1 MNEDIVRQAKDVLYQ
16 AINDTGI
23 VNKNMDTDL
32 DGSHY
37 IAIFGDGFS
46 YNIFI
51 EIDERPYVKSYR
63 PAVLWPV
70 DDASPA
76 ESEIGGKFA
85 FHIYK
90 IECWPE
96 SGHDFD
102 LTQYMNPEEIKSV
115 EEMLR
120 FDEDEF
126 IEDDDLYESKKIQI
140 TEQDILYMVKRAI
153 NEVAS
158 KRTAMNRIYKL
169 THDITSHLYHDE
181 NWHGVTLVVD
191 AIESLGYDCE
201 VSVKDGGYR
210 ENDGAKWKEYLL
222 LIRTPD
228 GFEIHGTLNCHAA
241 GTVEDPFDRYDM
253 SLVMW

>member
-1 MNEDIVRQAKDVLYQ
+1 
-16 AINDTGI
+16 
-23 VNKNMDTDL
+23 
-32 DGSHY
+32 
-37 IAIFGDGFS
+37 
-46 YNIFI
+46 
-51 EIDERPYVKSYR
+51 
-63 PAVLWPV
+63 
-70 DDASPA
+70 
-76 ESEIGGKFA
+76 
-85 FHIYK
+85 
-90 IECWPE
+90 
-96 SGHDFD
+96 
-102 LTQYMNPEEIKSV
+102 MNPEEIKSV

-158 KRTAMNRIYKL
+158 KRTAMNRIYKV

-191 AIESLGYDCE
+191 AIESLGYECE

-210 ENDGAKWKEYLL
+210 ENDGARWKEYCLT
-222 LIRTPD
+222 ITTPE